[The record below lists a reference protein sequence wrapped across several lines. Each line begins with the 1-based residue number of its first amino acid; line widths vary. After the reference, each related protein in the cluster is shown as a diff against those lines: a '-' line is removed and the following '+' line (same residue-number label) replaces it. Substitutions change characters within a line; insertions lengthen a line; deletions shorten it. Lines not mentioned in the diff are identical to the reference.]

1 MEFVTNGTS
10 DMCVFGLG
18 LNFEELTRK
27 IKKKYPFYEICRIQ
41 AIVFTR

>member
-18 LNFEELTRK
+18 LNFEELTQK
-27 IKKKYPFYEICRIQ
+27 IKKENTPSMKSAEFRL
-41 AIVFTR
+41 